1 MQRPSEWAA
10 NREGANEALSEAVA
24 RAARER
30 SEQERETPRCTAER
44 LHLPGR
50 ALSRWPRTVTI
61 EDLEAQL
68 ASVPLAEAPDDWALA
83 AYRLA
88 VARSE
93 AAGRPEDIEQALGL
107 LDKAARILSADRAP
121 VEHGRIITAAAN
133 CHRAAGN
140 ADRALELFVRAAE
153 LLAHRA
159 PTVESAG
166 ALVNVGLAHC
176 EAGQP
181 ELAIEALDQAVT
193 LMSERR
199 DAGREI
205 AQARGGSDDE
215 AGRLLGAA
223 LINRA
228 QARQSLGTDEDL
240 RAALD
245 DYQSAIGALPASSL
259 QTGMAAHG
267 FGAAILEFCRRGRS
281 GWTADDA
288 VGAFEQSLGLLGH
301 ASFPFHHAVARHSL
315 ALAFEMRGGPDD
327 LARALNSAH
336 ASLSVFDPRLHA
348 AHWRTAHAT
357 PARRGGAP
365 AAFPCAAPRLTAAHC
380 RPAHAPLARPGP
392 PLADGKPS
400 ASRTSHVAGLL
411 AGTTSEERE
420 QLLRDRLLRAASLP
434 PTGRRADLEALIG
447 SVAALGID
455 DYRRVL
461 RTTIGVLMELPDQLL
476 ETACDVLC
484 RIHEQHDS
492 TEALDEMLDAVV
504 NERLFGPQ
512 RVRVRDLLEA
522 SGWVRP

>member
-1 MQRPSEWAA
+1 M
-10 NREGANEALSEAVA
+10 
-24 RAARER
+24 
-30 SEQERETPRCTAER
+30 
-44 LHLPGR
+44 
-50 ALSRWPRTVTI
+50 TV

-68 ASVPLAEAPDDWALA
+68 ASVPLAEAPDDWAMA

-93 AAGRPEDIEQALGL
+93 AAGRPEDVERALGL

-133 CHRAAGN
+133 CHRAAGR
-140 ADRALELFVRAAE
+140 ADRALELFDRAAE
-153 LLAHRA
+153 LLARRA
-159 PTVESAG
+159 PAVESAG
-166 ALVNVGLAHC
+166 ALINVGLARC
-176 EAGQP
+176 EAGRP
-181 ELAIEALDQAVT
+181 EQAIESLDQAVN
-193 LMSERR
+193 LMSGRSA
-199 DAGREI
+199 DAGRDG
-205 AQARGGSDDE
+205 AAAPKGSDDE

-228 QARQSLGTDEDL
+228 QARQALGTDEDL
-240 RAALD
+240 RASLD
-245 DYQSAIGALPASSL
+245 DYRSAIAALPASAP

-267 FGAAILEFCRRGRS
+267 FGAAVLELCRRGRP

-288 VGAFEQSLGLLGH
+288 VGAFEQSLGVLGH

-327 LARALNSAH
+327 LARALNSAQ

-357 PARRGGAP
+357 
-365 AAFPCAAPRLTAAHC
+365 
-380 RPAHAPLARPGP
+380 LARLEAA
-392 PLADGKPS
+392 LAGGEPS
-400 ASRTSHVAGLL
+400 ANRMSHVAGLL
-411 AGTTSEERE
+411 ARTTSEERE

-434 PTGRRADLEALIG
+434 PTGMKADLEALIG
-447 SVAALGID
+447 SLAALRLD

-476 ETACDVLC
+476 EISCDVLC
-484 RIHEQHDS
+484 RIHQQHDS
-492 TEALDEMLDAVV
+492 TEALDEMLDAVI

-522 SGWVRP
+522 NGWVRP

>member
-1 MQRPSEWAA
+1 M
-10 NREGANEALSEAVA
+10 
-24 RAARER
+24 
-30 SEQERETPRCTAER
+30 
-44 LHLPGR
+44 
-50 ALSRWPRTVTI
+50 TI

-68 ASVPLAEAPDDWALA
+68 ASVRLSDAPDAWALA

-88 VARSE
+88 VAMSE
-93 AAGRPEDIEQALGL
+93 AAGRPEDIEGALEL

-140 ADRALELFVRAAE
+140 ADRALELFVRAAG
-153 LLAHRA
+153 LLAQRA
-159 PTVESAG
+159 PAVERAG
-166 ALVNVGLAHC
+166 ALINVGLAHC
-176 EAGQP
+176 EVGQAEP
-181 ELAIEALDQAVT
+181 AIEALDQAVD
-193 LMSERR
+193 LMSGRPV
-199 DAGREI
+199 DADRSVGE
-205 AQARGGSDDE
+205 ARGGPDDE

-245 DYQSAIGALPASSL
+245 DYQSAIATLPASSL
-259 QTGMAAHG
+259 QTGMATHG
-267 FGAAILEFCRRGRS
+267 FGAAVLELCRRGTP

-288 VGAFEQSLGLLGH
+288 VGAFEQSLGVLGH

-357 PARRGGAP
+357 LT
-365 AAFPCAAPRLTAAHC
+365 RLETA
-380 RPAHAPLARPGP
+380 LG
-392 PLADGKPS
+392 DGDSS
-400 ASRTSHVAGLL
+400 ASRLSRVASLL
-411 AGTTSEERE
+411 AVTTSEERE

-434 PTGRRADLEALIG
+434 PTGMRADLEALIG
-447 SVAALGID
+447 SVTALPLD
-455 DYRRVL
+455 HYRQVL
-461 RTTIGVLMELPDQLL
+461 RTMIGVLMELPDQLL
-476 ETACDVLC
+476 EAACDVLC
-484 RIHEQHDS
+484 RAHRDRDS
-492 TEALDEMLDAVV
+492 TEVLDETLDGVITD
-504 NERLFGPQ
+504 RLFGPQ
-512 RVRVRDLLEA
+512 RIRVRDLLEA